1 MVIWTTIATSVMKQ
15 SQYMATTVTLQSQYK
30 IPVVTSQV
38 HNTIGDEAIIWHV
51 YHFDDTI
58 AMPRIS
64 GDETTISVMET
75 IEYHGNHH
83 DNTHHKAIVTLVMKQ
98 SCDMASIVMSHSQVS
113 GDCATDW
120 RAMLECKT
128 LEESEKGRRVI
139 LFWSNNT
146 NVNT

>member
-1 MVIWTTIATSVMKQ
+1 MVMKQ
-15 SQYMATTVTLQSQYK
+15 SFDKSITLMAQSQSH
-30 IPVVTSQV
+30 TC
-38 HNTIGDEAIIWHV
+38 
-51 YHFDDTI
+51 
-58 AMPRIS
+58 IS
-64 GDETTISVMET
+64 GDETTISAMET

-139 LFWSNNT
+139 LF
-146 NVNT
+146 